1 MEKITAIV
9 KLMAQTGLFFANA
22 DGIYQRR
29 EKEYIDEFVSGIKQI
44 GDITAEMEADIQA
57 SLDKKYTLNEIV
69 DGTREVLDGF
79 SEPERQAILKSIRG
93 FINKVIRADGHVHPL
108 EHENYKLWKTAFGLH

>member
-9 KLMAQTGLFFANA
+9 KLMAQTGLANA

-93 FINKVIRADGHVHPL
+93 FINKVIRADGRVHPL